1 MNWHWLI
8 WRFESN
14 ISQEVVGC
22 SFCYVG
28 LSSSRSRIEHQE
40 IVIHLL
46 IHLHYACFV
55 ATPITVVW
63 SWENCYDSFFM
74 TPVVSIHHK
83 LVSSCHKLQT
93 IRVVEILRDVLTESE
108 TSSSWR
114 DAPTMPVIWVRPQ
127 KITHRAFVRHFNLP
141 INLPYL
147 VKSVK
152 IWRQPSVK
160 TEDLILNHSCQRQKI
175 K

>member
-1 MNWHWLI
+1 
-8 WRFESN
+8 
-14 ISQEVVGC
+14 
-22 SFCYVG
+22 
-28 LSSSRSRIEHQE
+28 
-40 IVIHLL
+40 
-46 IHLHYACFV
+46 
-55 ATPITVVW
+55 
-63 SWENCYDSFFM
+63 M